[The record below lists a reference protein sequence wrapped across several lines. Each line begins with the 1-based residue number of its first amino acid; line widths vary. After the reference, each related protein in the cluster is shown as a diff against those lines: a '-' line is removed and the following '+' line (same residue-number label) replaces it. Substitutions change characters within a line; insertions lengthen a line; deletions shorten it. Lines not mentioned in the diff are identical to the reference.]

1 MDFKKKIQ
9 EAYNYEDYRS
19 MIDELV
25 AQGKTT
31 GPIQGEMMMQHTT
44 MNVQRMNKWGKIAK
58 FDASAIERVN
68 NLKCVHTWLVLTE
81 AWCGDAAQNIPFMAK
96 LAEQSPLINL
106 KLLLRDENLDLMDQY
121 LTNGGRGIPKLIVL
135 NDKNEVVGDW
145 GPRPEAAQE
154 ILHKH
159 KTSEDWDHDAFHK
172 ELHLWYAKDRGQTT
186 THELLD
192 LVDHCMEKK

>member
-44 MNVQRMNKWGKIAK
+44 MNVQRMNKWDKIAK

-135 NDKNEVVGDW
+135 NETCTRNFIQIQNFRRLGS
-145 GPRPEAAQE
+145 RC
-154 ILHKH
+154 I
-159 KTSEDWDHDAFHK
+159 S
-172 ELHLWYAKDRGQTT
+172 
-186 THELLD
+186 
-192 LVDHCMEKK
+192 